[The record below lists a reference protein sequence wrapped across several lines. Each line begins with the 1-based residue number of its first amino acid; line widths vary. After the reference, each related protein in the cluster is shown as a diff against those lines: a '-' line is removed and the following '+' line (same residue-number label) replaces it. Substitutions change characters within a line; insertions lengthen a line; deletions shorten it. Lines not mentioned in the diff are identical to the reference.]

1 MTTPKATAAHP
12 LGEAAGSTSTWQGCT
27 QTPEYWR
34 DVLTATVPYDLT
46 IFETPQSFLDGMADI
61 EAGRV
66 APMWAVLYLPG
77 WLVDL
82 IWFRRSNSQL
92 TQPAEPAMTQQTTA
106 IESGKES
113 GK

>member
-1 MTTPKATAAHP
+1 MTTPKASTAHP

-34 DVLTATVPYDLT
+34 DYVTATVPYDLT
-46 IFETPQSFLDGMADI
+46 IFEIPQSFLDGMADI

-77 WLVDL
+77 WLVNL
-82 IWFRRSNSQL
+82 IWFRGSNG
-92 TQPAEPAMTQQTTA
+92 
-106 IESGKES
+106 ESSDRLSTKEKS
-113 GK
+113 